1 MEATES
7 LGDSGARGLRLQT
20 IRGRLAVSRARL
32 LAEDLLLLSC
42 DEPRP
47 FPRLGRAHA
56 AVGAAL
62 VVDAFLA
69 GLIAVRRDRVHTT
82 RAHGEDVLL
91 TQVAHAAASRRV
103 PTVRRLVK
111 DTGNRR
117 TYFQVRSRLV
127 ADGLLRAVRR
137 HRWGVISSVR
147 YQSLE
152 TAALASTR
160 EAVQPVLFT
169 HRPPA
174 AAATRELLL
183 AALVASSANL
193 GLVGE
198 RRELDVALQR
208 LAKTDN
214 AMAEAIGQA
223 IVAAYP
229 EVPSLPVGGS

>member
-1 MEATES
+1 M
-7 LGDSGARGLRLQT
+7 
-20 IRGRLAVSRARL
+20 
-32 LAEDLLLLSC
+32 LLSC
-42 DEPRP
+42 GEPRP
-47 FPRLGRAHA
+47 FPRLGRPHA
-56 AVGAAL
+56 AVGTAL

-69 GLIAVRRDRVHTT
+69 GIIALN
-82 RAHGEDVLL
+82 RA
-91 TQVAHAAASRRV
+91 
-103 PTVRRLVK
+103 
-111 DTGNRR
+111 GNRR
-117 TYFQVRSRLV
+117 TYCQVRSRLV
-127 ADGLLRAVRR
+127 ADGLLHAVRR
-137 HRWGVISSVR
+137 HRLGVIPTIR
-147 YQSLE
+147 YQSVE
-152 TAALASTR
+152 TAALTSTR
-160 EAVQPVLFT
+160 EALQPILFT

-229 EVPSLPVGGS
+229 QVPSLPVGGS